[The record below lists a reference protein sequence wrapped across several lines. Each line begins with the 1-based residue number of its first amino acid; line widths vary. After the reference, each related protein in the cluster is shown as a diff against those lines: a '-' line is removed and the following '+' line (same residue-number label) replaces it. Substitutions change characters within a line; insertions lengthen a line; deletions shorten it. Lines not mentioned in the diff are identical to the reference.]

1 MEFGNIEGLEVG
13 TILQSRREMK
23 ALGYHTPIQAGIW
36 GASKT
41 GACSIVLSEGYEDDI
56 DEIDYI
62 KYTGHGGRDPRS
74 PKQIADQEFTVGNKG
89 LQISCDYN
97 LPVRVWRGFQTKY
110 GPETGYRYD
119 GIYYVKEYERVIG
132 VSGFYICRFHLVS
145 EDSYEKIIDKID
157 STIKDDAG
165 IPERVPTKGSR
176 IKRDYSLPDIIKRK
190 YSSKCQVCG
199 VQLKSPS
206 GDIAIGAHIKGLG
219 KPHEGPDKL
228 SNMLC
233 LCPNH
238 HAQFDAFS
246 FYIEPKNLEI
256 KNLEGFEGKK
266 IKIKHQINRE
276 YFAYHKEIFN
286 EKNSNTQ
293 N

>member
-13 TILQSRREMK
+13 TILQSREEMG
-23 ALGYHTPIQAGIW
+23 ARGYHNPRQKGIW

-41 GACSIVLSEGYEDDI
+41 GSCSIVLSEGYEDDI

-62 KYTGHGGRDPRS
+62 KYTGQGGRNS
-74 PKQIADQEFTVGNKG
+74 NSKKQIADQEFTVGNKG

-110 GPETGYRYD
+110 GPERGYRYD
-119 GIYYVKEYERVIG
+119 GVYYVTEYERVKG

-145 EDSYEKIIDKID
+145 EDSYEKIIGRID
-157 STIKDDAG
+157 STIKDDVEP
-165 IPERVPTKGSR
+165 PERVPTKGSR
-176 IKRDYSLPDIIKRK
+176 IKRDYSLPDKIKST
-190 YSSKCQVCG
+190 YSSRCQICRVK
-199 VQLKSPS
+199 LKAPS

-228 SNMLC
+228 SNMIC

-246 FYIEPKNLEI
+246 FYIEPTNFEI
-256 KNLEGFEGKK
+256 KCLDGFEGKK
-266 IKIKHQINRE
+266 IKIKHKILE
-276 YFAYHKEIFN
+276 KYFSYHKKIFN

-293 N
+293 I